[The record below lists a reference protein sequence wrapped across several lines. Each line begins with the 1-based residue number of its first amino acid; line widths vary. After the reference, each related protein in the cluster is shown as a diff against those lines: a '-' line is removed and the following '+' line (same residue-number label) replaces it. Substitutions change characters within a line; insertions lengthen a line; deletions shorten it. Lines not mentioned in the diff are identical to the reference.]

1 MDDASKMVEEWL
13 RATGAAPVEDGSSPS
28 RPYMINRARRDF
40 QFGVTRPEIL
50 CRTGMITDIE
60 LEPGERVENFSI
72 SDGREWSVSAAWNG
86 DLGNLVTHILL
97 RPFFPGLKTNL
108 AISTDRRTY
117 SMDLSS
123 SLDGLHMA
131 YVGFKYPETV
141 KHEAEPIPPGRYRD
155 LLARYGI
162 IDDGGSEKTAESKRV
177 DAADLNFSYSIKP
190 LGGGHKKITWTPKS
204 VYDSDGRTF
213 FVMPGDA
220 KKAMG
225 QPSLFVI
232 RNGERIPTPLKASK
246 NGLLMT
252 ETVFDEAS
260 LKLGGDEVSIIRL
273 RQGN

>member
-1 MDDASKMVEEWL
+1 MREKYAYLWFMLVLTILWPALFVLPCAASDAETVLLPSRFDGEGAPLPMDDASKMVEEWL
-13 RATGAAPVEDGSSPS
+13 RATGAAPGADDSSSS

-40 QFGVTRPEIL
+40 RFGVTRPEIL

-72 SDGREWSVSAAWNG
+72 SDGREWSISAAWNG

-108 AISTDRRTY
+108 AIYTDRRTY

-131 YVGFKYPETV
+131 YIGFKYPETV

-162 IDDGGSEKTAESKRV
+162 IDD
-177 DAADLNFSYSIKP
+177 
-190 LGGGHKKITWTPKS
+190 
-204 VYDSDGRTF
+204 
-213 FVMPGDA
+213 
-220 KKAMG
+220 
-225 QPSLFVI
+225 
-232 RNGERIPTPLKASK
+232 
-246 NGLLMT
+246 
-252 ETVFDEAS
+252 
-260 LKLGGDEVSIIRL
+260 
-273 RQGN
+273 